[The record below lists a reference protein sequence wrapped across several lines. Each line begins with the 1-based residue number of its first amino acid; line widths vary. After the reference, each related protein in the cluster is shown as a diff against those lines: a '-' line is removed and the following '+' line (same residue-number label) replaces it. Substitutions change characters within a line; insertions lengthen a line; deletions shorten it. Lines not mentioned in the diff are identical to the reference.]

1 MNRQIIDAALS
12 EVYTTLPGVIVDYD
26 GVTATVRPA
35 LPKQLANGDIL
46 AAPLIAR
53 VPIHWLVAD
62 GAAAQ
67 ITVPLKP
74 GDPVTLHFSCRS
86 IEGWL
91 SGSDGPPDDP
101 RQFDLT
107 DCFATPVMRPGPRAD
122 TENVCVRYGAGVLTI
137 APDGSTQLDAPLFTV
152 NAPTIINGHLTFTK
166 GLTGSGSDEGGTDT
180 MQINGNLD
188 FQGGTITHD
197 GVPIDKTHT
206 HSGVESGPDNSGPP
220 NP

>member
-1 MNRQIIDAALS
+1 MRQAIEAALA
-12 EVYTTLPGVIVDYD
+12 EVYTTLPGVIESYD
-26 GVTATVRPA
+26 GVVATVRPA
-35 LPKQLANGDIL
+35 LPKLLANGDIL
-46 AAPLIAR
+46 QAPLIAN

-137 APDGSTQLDAPLFTV
+137 APDGKTQLDAPQFTI
-152 NAPTIINGHLTFTK
+152 NAPTIVNGHLTFTK
-166 GLTGSGSDEGGTDT
+166 GLTGSGTDGGTGT
-180 MQINGNLD
+180 MKIIGNLD
-188 FQGGTITHD
+188 FQGGSITHD
-197 GVPIDKTHT
+197 GVAIDKTHR
-206 HSGVESGPDNSGPP
+206 HSGVQSGGSNTGTPV
-220 NP
+220 